1 MTTFLEA
8 NGYVS
13 AGLNL
18 DTSTFLLVN
27 VHVSAVLV
35 LSTED
40 HGTLIAVVLVSNM
53 LTFQDIV
60 GMLDDTTSLQDLA
73 LIITFV

>member
-13 AGLNL
+13 AGLNS
-18 DTSTFLLVN
+18 DTTSIHPVN
-27 VHVSAVLV
+27 GHGSAVLV

-40 HGTLIAVVLVSNM
+40 HGTSIAVVLASNT

-60 GMLDDTTSLQDLA
+60 GMLNDTTSLQDLG
-73 LIITFV
+73 L

>member
-13 AGLNL
+13 AGLNSG
-18 DTSTFLLVN
+18 TTIFLLVN
-27 VHVSAVLV
+27 WHVSAVLA

-40 HGTLIAVVLVSNM
+40 HGTLIAVVLASNT

-60 GMLDDTTSLQDLA
+60 GMLDDTPSLQGLG
-73 LIITFV
+73 L

>member
-8 NGYVS
+8 NGHVS
-13 AGLNL
+13 AGLNSG
-18 DTSTFLLVN
+18 TTTFVLVN
-27 VHVSAVLV
+27 GHVSAVLV

-40 HGTLIAVVLVSNM
+40 HGTLIAVVLASNT

-60 GMLDDTTSLQDLA
+60 GMLDDTTSLQDLG
-73 LIITFV
+73 L